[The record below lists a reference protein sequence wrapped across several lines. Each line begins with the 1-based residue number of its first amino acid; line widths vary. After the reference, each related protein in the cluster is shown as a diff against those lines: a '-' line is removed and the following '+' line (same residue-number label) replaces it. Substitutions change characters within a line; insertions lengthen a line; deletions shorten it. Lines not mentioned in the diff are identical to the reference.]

1 MKKHHLVMFTIGI
14 DVIATDVTG
23 TLQEYTAQ
31 SQSGYFLVSESVTL

>member
-23 TLQEYTAQ
+23 TLQEYRPHML
-31 SQSGYFLVSESVTL
+31 GGIDRGKCFL